1 MAWTSRTANITPS
14 PPSGLYLSTS
24 ADRGAS
30 FEVREVQAGDKANT
44 GMTGTILR
52 WSPAGGETG
61 SLHLVWEGKE
71 PITQGDRDVLYRRS
85 LDGGATWSDNDDD
98 PELLY
103 GQFHPNLRVA
113 PNGRLDLAWW
123 DQRDAAGAFGTD
135 VYYAS
140 SSDAGASWS
149 ANQRMTEVSSTAP
162 SGCGPRVPAV
172 TSDNHR
178 GSPPPTPGPRGGDDT
193 RNGNQVTQ
201 TQDLYAA
208 SAQYEPLAAT
218 GIPEAAGYVLAV
230 VIGVGVVGLI
240 LVIGSKMMGLSRRPP
255 GPPATPASAEREPI
269 AVG

>member
-1 MAWTSRTANITPS
+1 
-14 PPSGLYLSTS
+14 
-24 ADRGAS
+24 
-30 FEVREVQAGDKANT
+30 
-44 GMTGTILR
+44 
-52 WSPAGGETG
+52 
-61 SLHLVWEGKE
+61 
-71 PITQGDRDVLYRRS
+71 LYRRS
-85 LDGGATWSDNDDD
+85 LDGGATWSDTTVVNDDD

-140 SSDAGASWS
+140 SSDAGATWS
-149 ANQRMTEVSSTAP
+149 ANQRMTDRLIDRTIGVW
-162 SGCGPRVPAV
+162 
-172 TSDNHR
+172 
-178 GSPPPTPGPRGGDDT
+178 TPGTGGDVRQPPGIASSDAVAYVVWDDT

-218 GIPEAAGYVLAV
+218 GIPEAAGYALAV

-240 LVIGSKMMGLSRRPP
+240 LVIASKMMGLSRRPP
-255 GPPATPASAEREPI
+255 GPPATPASADFLVCAARLPFACSALLTRTFAIWPSTTASPSTKRSSSSYERSVSAGSARPSRL
-269 AVG
+269 